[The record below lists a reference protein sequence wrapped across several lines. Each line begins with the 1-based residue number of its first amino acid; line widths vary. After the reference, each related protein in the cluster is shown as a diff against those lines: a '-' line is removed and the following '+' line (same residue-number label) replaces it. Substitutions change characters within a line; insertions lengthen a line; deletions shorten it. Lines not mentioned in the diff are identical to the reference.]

1 MEASLATILAQ
12 LQLIHKGIDDIRDT
26 QAFHGDCLNHLTDEM
41 CQMNTWIG
49 CIARHQSR
57 LGGFAPS
64 PKCESSVNPYA
75 SRDDDDD
82 DASGSAHDDQMTTS
96 Q

>member
-1 MEASLATILAQ
+1 
-12 LQLIHKGIDDIRDT
+12 
-26 QAFHGDCLNHLTDEM
+26 
-41 CQMNTWIG
+41 MNTWIG
-49 CIARHQSR
+49 CIAHHQSR

-82 DASGSAHDDQMTTS
+82 DASGSAHDDEMTTS